1 MHTRRVFKPHFLE
14 NYAPPRESCC
24 SCLVSGYVI
33 SSVSRFREILIAP
46 EIDRHRSIKIIN
58 HGLINADLEL
68 RYSACLVKSCN
79 NLRDK
84 VLFLFRRRILEENG
98 ACVESIRSRWNVI
111 QLPRR
116 MFRFWLLGNW
126 SLKAT
131 LVIKSQLPT
140 TDWGINGIVF

>member
-14 NYAPPRESCC
+14 NYTPPRESCC

-46 EIDRHRSIKIIN
+46 EIDRHRSITIIN
-58 HGLINADLEL
+58 HRLINADLEL

-84 VLFLFRRRILEENG
+84 VLFLFRRRILEE
-98 ACVESIRSRWNVI
+98 
-111 QLPRR
+111 RR
-116 MFRFWLLGNW
+116 MRRIDTIEMKRDSTTSTNVSVLASWKLIVEGN
-126 SLKAT
+126 AR
-131 LVIKSQLPT
+131 
-140 TDWGINGIVF
+140 N

>member
-33 SSVSRFREILIAP
+33 SSVSRFLEILIAP
-46 EIDRHRSIKIIN
+46 EIDRHRSITIIN
-58 HGLINADLEL
+58 HRLINADLEL

-84 VLFLFRRRILEENG
+84 VLFLFRRRILEE
-98 ACVESIRSRWNVI
+98 
-111 QLPRR
+111 RR
-116 MFRFWLLGNW
+116 MRRIDTIEMKRDSTTSTNVSVLASWKLIVEGN
-126 SLKAT
+126 AR
-131 LVIKSQLPT
+131 
-140 TDWGINGIVF
+140 N

>member
-33 SSVSRFREILIAP
+33 SSVSRFREILIAR
-46 EIDRHRSIKIIN
+46 EIDRHRSITIIN
-58 HGLINADLEL
+58 HRLINADLEL
-68 RYSACLVKSCN
+68 SYSACLVKSCN

-98 ACVESIRSRWNVI
+98 AIDTIEMKRDSTTSTNVSVLASWKLIVE
-111 QLPRR
+111 
-116 MFRFWLLGNW
+116 GN
-126 SLKAT
+126 AR
-131 LVIKSQLPT
+131 
-140 TDWGINGIVF
+140 N

>member
-33 SSVSRFREILIAP
+33 FSVSRFHEILIAP
-46 EIDRHRSIKIIN
+46 EIDRHRSITIIN
-58 HGLINADLEL
+58 HRLINADLEL
-68 RYSACLVKSCN
+68 SYSACLVKSCN

-98 ACVESIRSRWNVI
+98 ACVEWTIEMKRDSTTSTNVSVLASWKLI
-111 QLPRR
+111 VE
-116 MFRFWLLGNW
+116 GN
-126 SLKAT
+126 AR
-131 LVIKSQLPT
+131 
-140 TDWGINGIVF
+140 N